1 MEVHNDA
8 SAGAYVAPEHA
19 AEVSALGTFGTRQGD
34 RDTLVRKRQAQAK
47 PLGFVSAAGPG
58 GDGLSRALT
67 NKAAVCWV
75 GAPSLRPTQ
84 AGARLPP
91 DRRDA
96 RPLAR
101 RMRSGALPP
110 GYGPAVDEATMRALS
125 RVRKR
130 PSGLCGRPR
139 CGTTPSCCGTI
150 AALPVG
156 WPTPAPPMVVQDDV
170 QSVTAPTERLGR
182 LALARH
188 AQGHTWRWQPG
199 GEVCQALRGV
209 QGTVAGTTGAA
220 LDDLTR
226 FAHPRQRLHDLGLT
240 PSASARGARRQPG
253 SLTKIGKTHARRALV
268 EGAWASRSPATVR
281 RHVHRRLETR
291 PTARQALSW
300 QAQVRFCNRYRPR
313 LATGQQAQ
321 QVVVAM
327 ARAWRAL
334 LGARATQVPLPPQA

>member
-91 DRRDA
+91 DRWDA

-110 GYGPAVDEATMRALS
+110 GYGPAVDEAAMRALS
-125 RVRKR
+125 RTREETLR
-130 PSGLCGRPR
+130 
-139 CGTTPSCCGTI
+139 
-150 AALPVG
+150 
-156 WPTPAPPMVVQDDV
+156 
-170 QSVTAPTERLGR
+170 
-182 LALARH
+182 
-188 AQGHTWRWQPG
+188 
-199 GEVCQALRGV
+199 ALR
-209 QGTVAGTTGAA
+209 AA
-220 LDDLTR
+220 TLRHNAFVLRHDSCSPGR
-226 FAHPRQRLHDLGLT
+226 APWRL
-240 PSASARGARRQPG
+240 
-253 SLTKIGKTHARRALV
+253 
-268 EGAWASRSPATVR
+268 WA
-281 RHVHRRLETR
+281 
-291 PTARQALSW
+291 
-300 QAQVRFCNRYRPR
+300 
-313 LATGQQAQ
+313 
-321 QVVVAM
+321 M
-327 ARAWRAL
+327 
-334 LGARATQVPLPPQA
+334 ATQVPLPPQA

>member
-75 GAPSLRPTQ
+75 GAPSLMPTQ

-125 RVRKR
+125 RVREETLR
-130 PSGLCGRPR
+130 
-139 CGTTPSCCGTI
+139 
-150 AALPVG
+150 
-156 WPTPAPPMVVQDDV
+156 
-170 QSVTAPTERLGR
+170 
-182 LALARH
+182 
-188 AQGHTWRWQPG
+188 
-199 GEVCQALRGV
+199 ALR
-209 QGTVAGTTGAA
+209 AA
-220 LDDLTR
+220 TLRRNAFVLR
-226 FAHPRQRLHDLGLT
+226 HD
-240 PSASARGARRQPG
+240 
-253 SLTKIGKTHARRALV
+253 
-268 EGAWASRSPATVR
+268 SRSPGRAPW
-281 RHVHRRLETR
+281 RL
-291 PTARQALSW
+291 W
-300 QAQVRFCNRYRPR
+300 
-313 LATGQQAQ
+313 
-321 QVVVAM
+321 AM
-327 ARAWRAL
+327 
-334 LGARATQVPLPPQA
+334 ATQVPLPPQA